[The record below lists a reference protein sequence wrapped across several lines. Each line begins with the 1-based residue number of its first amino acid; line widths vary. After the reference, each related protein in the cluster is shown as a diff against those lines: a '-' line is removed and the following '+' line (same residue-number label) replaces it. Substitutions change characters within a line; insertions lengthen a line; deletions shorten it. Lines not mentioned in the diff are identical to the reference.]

1 MLIELVLALILGI
14 IAGTFTGLSPGIHI
28 NLISSILLAYFVSSN
43 TSPIYYSTFIVSMSI
58 THTFIDFIP
67 SIFLGA
73 PDEDTFLSVLP
84 GHKLF
89 LSGLGLQAAYLTLYG
104 SLCGIIITLLI
115 SPLFIITLPIIYNI
129 ISSIIPFILILISIF
144 ICLRDKNILIAI
156 MIFLLS
162 GFLGLITFN
171 LPIDQ
176 PLTPLLTGL
185 FGLSSLI
192 TSIKSKTKIVKQN
205 ISLLPSMTKKEWK
218 NSILAAL
225 TISPIGSFLP
235 GIGSGHAA
243 TIGSEVFKQ
252 TDKSF
257 LFLNGAMNTII
268 MGLSFLTL
276 YSIDKSRSGSA
287 AIIKLILKEIN
298 LSNLVL
304 IIMTILIS
312 GIVAFFIG
320 LFLSKKI
327 AVNIEKI
334 SYSKLNISVILIL
347 IILNVIV
354 TNWIGLIVLAT
365 STALGIFA
373 ISSDSKRINLMGCL
387 IIPSIIYYLVN

>member
-28 NLISSILLAYFVSSN
+28 NLISSILLAYFVTSN

>member
-1 MLIELVLALILGI
+1 
-14 IAGTFTGLSPGIHI
+14 
-28 NLISSILLAYFVSSN
+28 
-43 TSPIYYSTFIVSMSI
+43 MSI